1 MSDDYHMSYTPEY
14 VPNYTVMSQP
24 FQPRINPTS
33 NDKYKL
39 RFNTGYIFDYND
51 LRTLKEPIEV
61 KIAEGAGEEETV
73 VIDGVE
79 KKNRYFLLDE
89 STKTTYYV
97 LLHIKRTNGKID
109 KAEIRQGSIPDT
121 VPNHFEKLSPTTDRS
136 VFSNDNRIDQ
146 RQLIAQV
153 PIKIAEFNG
162 PFLDRIYLRENLH
175 LNLLKLA
182 AFGYEGEEAQGNQTP
197 VPIVIEQ
204 HNDMQVETDLGMV
217 SEVNLGVANSVLGIR
232 GLIPDPNV
240 ENNVL
245 TMEVNPQNPGL
256 IMLGVDGNLFEE
268 AAGGG
273 GGGSGSG

>member
-1 MSDDYHMSYTPEY
+1 MANDYHMSYTPEY
-14 VPNYTVMSQP
+14 APNYTVMSQP
-24 FQPRINPTS
+24 FQPRVNPTS
-33 NDKYKL
+33 NNQYKL

-61 KIAEGAGEEETV
+61 KIAEGAGQEETV
-73 VIDGVE
+73 VIEGVE
-79 KKNRYFLLDE
+79 TKNRYFLLDE
-89 STKTTYYV
+89 GTKTTYYV
-97 LLHIKRTNGKID
+97 LLHIKRSNGKID

-121 VPNHFEKLSPTTDRS
+121 VPNGFEKLSPTTDGS
-136 VFSNDNRIDQ
+136 VFTNDNRIDQ

-162 PFLDRIYLRENLH
+162 PFLERIYLRENLH

-197 VPIVIEQ
+197 VPIVIRQ
-204 HNDMQVETDLGMV
+204 HNDMQVETDRGMEN
-217 SEVNLGVANSVLGIR
+217 EVNLGIANSVLGIR
-232 GLIPDPNV
+232 GLIPDPNL

-245 TMEVNPQNPGL
+245 TMEVSSDNPGL
-256 IMLGVDGNLFEE
+256 IMLGVDGNQFEP
-268 AAGGG
+268 AAGD